1 MKLEDLKGLGPKRLK
16 ALGAE
21 GIYTLW
27 DLARFLPLR
36 YEDHTRPTP
45 IGELKAGEEA
55 LVEAQLRGQPSQT
68 RVNGK
73 VLTRAVLY
81 DDTGR
86 IGAIWFGQVWMFKHL
101 TQAGRLLLYGRVG
114 AYNGKLTLNTPR
126 IVSGYEIQPVYRAI
140 DAIPPKSLRE
150 LIKSALEQ
158 LEIEETLP
166 EALLKEYGLMG
177 RRDALWQAHF
187 PLDRDSLQ
195 SALYRLSFE
204 DALYFMLSTLS
215 HARVRRSGQGL
226 KFERDDVNA
235 YLRSLPFPLT
245 GAQARVLDEIAQD
258 LKQDTPMARLV
269 QGDVGSGKTAVAFGA
284 IYLCARAGRQAAMM
298 APTEILAQQH
308 YESARQLLE
317 PLGVRCGLLTGSMSA
332 KQHREAKAM
341 LAGGQWDAVFGTHAL
356 ITPDVTY
363 QNLGLAITDEQ
374 HRFGV
379 KQRVLLGEKG
389 ASPHVLVMSATPI
402 PRTLALI
409 LYGDLD
415 LSVIDELPPGRK
427 PVLTRIVPE
436 EKRQDMYGFIL
447 KEIRQGRQAYFVC
460 PLVEDSELTEAESA
474 QTLFKTLQQSAL
486 GCAPIAL
493 VHGRQRPEEKEA
505 ALEAFKRG
513 EVKILVSTTVI
524 EVGINV
530 PSATIMVVE
539 NAERFGLAQL
549 HQLRGRVGR
558 GSDQAWC
565 FLMTE
570 AAQKL
575 KVLVNTNDGF
585 VIAEKDM
592 EQRGPGDI
600 FGTRQSGALGGLDVS
615 ALRDVN
621 LLKLTNELAKRIAKS
636 EGEEAQHIRENAEDW
651 LSRKSEL
658 VLAAN

>member
-1 MKLEDLKGLGPKRLK
+1 MKLEDLKGLGPKRLA
-16 ALGAE
+16 ALGAA
-21 GIYTLW
+21 GIGGVW
-27 DLARFLPLR
+27 DLVRFLPLR
-36 YEDHTRPTP
+36 YEDHTKPTP

-68 RVNGK
+68 RVNGR

-81 DDTGR
+81 DETGR
-86 IGAIWFGQVWMFKHL
+86 IGAIWFGQVWMFKQL
-101 TQAGRLLLYGRVG
+101 TQAGRLLLYGRVS

-126 IVSGYEIQPVYRAI
+126 IVNGYEIQPVYRAI

-150 LIKSALEQ
+150 LIKSALE
-158 LEIEETLP
+158 LLNIEETLP
-166 EALLKEYGLMG
+166 RKLLDAYGLMG
-177 RRDALWQAHF
+177 LKEALWQAHF
-187 PLDRDSLQ
+187 PAERDSLQ
-195 SALYRLSFE
+195 RALYRLSFE

-215 HARVRRSGQGL
+215 HARARKSGQAL
-226 KFERDDVNA
+226 KFAQKDVDA
-235 YLRSLPFPLT
+235 YVRSLPFPLT
-245 GAQARVLDEIAQD
+245 GAQARVLSEIAGD
-258 LKQDTPMARLV
+258 LKQDVPMARLV

-284 IYLCARAGRQAAMM
+284 VYLCAKAGKQAAMM

-308 YESARQLLE
+308 YESARKILE

-341 LAGGQWDAVFGTHAL
+341 LAGGEWDAVFGTHAL
-356 ITPDVTY
+356 ITPDVAY
-363 QNLGLAITDEQ
+363 QNLALAITDEQ

-389 ASPHVLVMSATPI
+389 GSPHVLVMSATPI

-436 EKRQDMYGFIL
+436 AKRQDMYGFIL
-447 KEIRQGRQAYFVC
+447 KEIEQGRQAYFVC

-474 QTLFKTLQQSAL
+474 ENLFKTLKQSAL
-486 GCAPIAL
+486 GGAPIAL

-585 VIAEKDM
+585 IIAEKDM

-600 FGTRQSGALGGLDVS
+600 FGTRQSGALAGLDVS
-615 ALRDVN
+615 VLRDVN
-621 LLKLTNELAKRIAKS
+621 LLKLTNELAKRIAISQDAEDLRIK
-636 EGEEAQHIRENAEDW
+636 ENAEAW
-651 LSRKSEL
+651 LGRKSEL